1 MYLTAVVLGYS
12 LTVYLS
18 LFTAIELLDKMLTFN
33 PDKRITIEEALAHP
47 YLEQYYDPQDEVRKD
62 LIAYCSVC
70 KKHQVIT
77 SLLDYETYMYCKCK
91 SEQRFFILKK
101 YNSCTYSTPFVLEN
115 ESLKTIINQCH
126 LRS

>member
-77 SLLDYETYMYCKCK
+77 YLFDYETYMYCKCK
-91 SEQRFFILKK
+91 SEQRFFILK
-101 YNSCTYSTPFVLEN
+101 N
-115 ESLKTIINQCH
+115 IIPAHRALH
-126 LRS
+126 LFWKMNLSKQS